1 MADVTQMIAMI
12 KYKLEKLRRFLLPR
26 EMDELGWQPVFWLA
40 YLGFLFMPGLIDMG
54 SPDWLIGTLLSI
66 PVFLVLYFRGFR
78 HSGDAL
84 WPYLLSMC
92 ALGYVLAPIHP
103 NANTYLIYAAVF
115 APFLR
120 RGLRVTMTFI
130 VVMLLVFAVE
140 SSLLGINFIGLYI
153 ASFVAVAAGFGNHF
167 YIVNTR
173 KQAELRLS
181 HDEIR
186 RLAGMAERER
196 IGRDLHD
203 LLGHT
208 LSLVALKSELA
219 SRLCERDPHAAR
231 REIDEVQRVARDA
244 LSQVRLAVTGI
255 RAAGIAAELASARLL
270 LEMDAI
276 TLDYEGGDIGM
287 PVDVET
293 VLALVIREAITNV
306 QRHAR
311 ATEVSVKF
319 SSDAESLR
327 LTILDNGRGSEVI
340 AGNGLKGMRE
350 RIQALGGSLHIE
362 SARGRGTKLE
372 ASVPISIR
380 TQPITSV
387 YAPPQRPRMHAA

>member
-1 MADVTQMIAMI
+1 MIVKM
-12 KYKLEKLRRFLLPR
+12 KQELEKLRRFLLPR

-40 YLGFLFMPGLIDMG
+40 YLGFLFMPLVIDMG
-54 SPDWLIGTLLSI
+54 SRDWLVATLLSM
-66 PVFLVLYFRGFR
+66 PVFLMLYFRGFR

-92 ALGYVLAPIHP
+92 ALGFVLAPIHP

-130 VVMLLVFAVE
+130 AVMLLVFAVE
-140 SSLLGINFIGLYI
+140 SWLLGINFIGLFV
-153 ASFVAVAAGFGNHF
+153 AAFVAVAAGFGNHF

-181 HDEIR
+181 HDEVR
-186 RLAGMAERER
+186 RLAAMAERER

-219 SRLCERDPHAAR
+219 SRLCERDPHGAR

-255 RAAGIAAELASARLL
+255 RAAGIAAELASARLM
-270 LEMDAI
+270 LETDAI
-276 TLDYEGGDIGM
+276 AMEYEGGDIGM
-287 PVDVET
+287 PVEIET

-306 QRHAR
+306 QRHSR
-311 ATEVSVKF
+311 ATAVSVKF
-319 SSDAESLR
+319 KSDAESIGLS
-327 LTILDNGRGSEVI
+327 IIDNGRGSDVI

-350 RIQALGGSLHIE
+350 RVEALGGKLHIE
-362 SARGRGTKLE
+362 SVRGRGTKLE
-372 ASVPISIR
+372 ASVPM
-380 TQPITSV
+380 TMAAQPSGV
-387 YAPPQRPRMHAA
+387 YAPPQRPRMHTA

>member
-1 MADVTQMIAMI
+1 MIATI

-40 YLGFLFMPGLIDMG
+40 YLGFLFMPSVIDMG
-54 SPDWLIGTLLSI
+54 SRDWLLGTLLSI
-66 PVFLVLYFRGFR
+66 PVFLMLYFRGFR
-78 HSGDAL
+78 HGGDAL

-103 NANTYLIYAAVF
+103 NSNTYLIYAAVF

-130 VVMLLVFAVE
+130 AVMLLIYALE
-140 SSLLGINFIGLYI
+140 SWFLRLNYIGLFV
-153 ASFVAVAAGFGNHF
+153 AAFVAVAAGFGNHF
-167 YIVNTR
+167 YIVNMR

-186 RLAGMAERER
+186 RLARMAERER

-219 SRLCERDPHAAR
+219 GRLCERDPHGAR

-255 RAAGIAAELASARLL
+255 RAAGIAAELASARLM

-276 TLDYEGGDIGM
+276 EMDYEGGDIAM
-287 PVDVET
+287 PVEVET

-306 QRHAR
+306 QRHSR
-311 ATEVSVKF
+311 ATSVSVKF
-319 SSDAESLR
+319 SSDAESVQ
-327 LTILDNGRGSEVI
+327 LTIIDNGRGNDVV

-350 RIQALGGSLHIE
+350 RIQALGGKLRIASV
-362 SARGRGTKLE
+362 RGRGTKLE
-372 ASVPISIR
+372 ASVPMTMK
-380 TQPITSV
+380 TQASGV
-387 YAPPQRPRMHAA
+387 YAPPQPSGMNAA

>member
-1 MADVTQMIAMI
+1 MIATI

-40 YLGFLFMPGLIDMG
+40 YLGFLFMPSVIDMG
-54 SPDWLIGTLLSI
+54 SRDWLLGTLLSI
-66 PVFLVLYFRGFR
+66 PVFLMLYFRGFR
-78 HSGDAL
+78 HGGDAL

-103 NANTYLIYAAVF
+103 NSNTYLIYAAVF

-130 VVMLLVFAVE
+130 AVMLLIYALE
-140 SSLLGINFIGLYI
+140 SWFLRLNYIGLFV
-153 ASFVAVAAGFGNHF
+153 AAFVAVAAGFGNHF
-167 YIVNTR
+167 YIVNMR

-186 RLAGMAERER
+186 RLARMAERER

-219 SRLCERDPHAAR
+219 SRLCERDPHGAR

-255 RAAGIAAELASARLL
+255 RAAGIAAELASARLM

-276 TLDYEGGDIGM
+276 EMDYEGGDIAM
-287 PVDVET
+287 PVEVET

-306 QRHAR
+306 QRHSR
-311 ATEVSVKF
+311 ATSVSVKF
-319 SSDAESLR
+319 SSDAESVQ
-327 LTILDNGRGSEVI
+327 LTIIDNGRGNDVV

-350 RIQALGGSLHIE
+350 RIQALGGKLRIASV
-362 SARGRGTKLE
+362 RGRGTKLE
-372 ASVPISIR
+372 ASVPMTMK
-380 TQPITSV
+380 TQASGV
-387 YAPPQRPRMHAA
+387 YAPPQPSGMHAA

>member
-1 MADVTQMIAMI
+1 MIATI

-40 YLGFLFMPGLIDMG
+40 YLGFLFMPSVIDMG
-54 SPDWLIGTLLSI
+54 SRDWLLGTLLSI
-66 PVFLVLYFRGFR
+66 PVFLMLYFRGFR
-78 HSGDAL
+78 HGGDAL

-103 NANTYLIYAAVF
+103 NSNTYLIYAAVF

-130 VVMLLVFAVE
+130 AVMLLIYALE
-140 SSLLGINFIGLYI
+140 SWFLRLNYIGLFV
-153 ASFVAVAAGFGNHF
+153 AAFVAVAAGFGNHF
-167 YIVNTR
+167 YIVNMR

-186 RLAGMAERER
+186 RLARMAERER

-219 SRLCERDPHAAR
+219 GRLCERDPHGAR

-255 RAAGIAAELASARLL
+255 RAAGIAAELASARLM

-276 TLDYEGGDIGM
+276 EMDYEGGDIAM
-287 PVDVET
+287 PVEVET

-306 QRHAR
+306 QRHSR
-311 ATEVSVKF
+311 ATSVSVKF
-319 SSDAESLR
+319 SSDAESVQ
-327 LTILDNGRGSEVI
+327 LTIIDNGRGNDVV

-350 RIQALGGSLHIE
+350 RIQALGGKLRIASV
-362 SARGRGTKLE
+362 RGRGTKLE
-372 ASVPISIR
+372 ASVPMTMK
-380 TQPITSV
+380 TQASGV
-387 YAPPQRPRMHAA
+387 YAPPQPSGMHAA

>member
-1 MADVTQMIAMI
+1 MIATI

-40 YLGFLFMPGLIDMG
+40 YLGFLFMPSVIDMG
-54 SPDWLIGTLLSI
+54 SRDWLLGTLLSI
-66 PVFLVLYFRGFR
+66 PVFLMLYFRGFR
-78 HSGDAL
+78 HGGDAL

-103 NANTYLIYAAVF
+103 NSNTYLIYAAVF

-130 VVMLLVFAVE
+130 AVMLLIYALE
-140 SSLLGINFIGLYI
+140 SWFLRLNYIGLFV
-153 ASFVAVAAGFGNHF
+153 AAFVAVAAGFGNHF
-167 YIVNTR
+167 YIVNMR

-186 RLAGMAERER
+186 RLARMAERER

-219 SRLCERDPHAAR
+219 SRLCERDPHGAR

-255 RAAGIAAELASARLL
+255 RAAGIAAELASARLM

-276 TLDYEGGDIGM
+276 EIDYEGGDIAM
-287 PVDVET
+287 PVEVET

-306 QRHAR
+306 QRHSR
-311 ATEVSVKF
+311 ATSVSVKF
-319 SSDAESLR
+319 SSDAESVQ
-327 LTILDNGRGSEVI
+327 LTIIDNGRGNDVV

-350 RIQALGGSLHIE
+350 RIQALGGKLRIASV
-362 SARGRGTKLE
+362 RGRGTKLE
-372 ASVPISIR
+372 ASVPMTMK
-380 TQPITSV
+380 TQASGV
-387 YAPPQRPRMHAA
+387 YAPPQPSGMHAA

>member
-1 MADVTQMIAMI
+1 MVATI
-12 KYKLEKLRRFLLPR
+12 KYKLEKLRRVLLPR

-40 YLGFLFMPGLIDMG
+40 YLGFLFMPAVIDMG
-54 SPDWLIGTLLSI
+54 SHDWLLGTLLSI
-66 PVFLVLYFRGFR
+66 PVFLMLYFRGFR

-92 ALGYVLAPIHP
+92 ALGFVLAPIHP

-130 VVMLLVFAVE
+130 TVMLLIFAVE
-140 SSLLGINFIGLYI
+140 SWLLGINYIGLFV
-153 ASFVAVAAGFGNHF
+153 AAFVAVAAGFGNHF

-181 HDEIR
+181 HDEVR
-186 RLAGMAERER
+186 RLAAMAERER

-219 SRLCERDPHAAR
+219 SRLCERDPHGAR

-255 RAAGIAAELASARLL
+255 RAAGIAAELASARLM
-270 LEMDAI
+270 LEMDGI
-276 TLDYEGGDIGM
+276 GMECEGGDIGM
-287 PVDVET
+287 PAEIET

-306 QRHAR
+306 QRHAH
-311 ATEVSVKF
+311 ATVVSVKF
-319 SSDAESLR
+319 SSDAESIG
-327 LTILDNGRGSEVI
+327 LTIIDNGRGSDVI

-350 RIQALGGSLHIE
+350 RIQALGGTLHID
-362 SARGRGTKLE
+362 SVRGRGTRLE
-372 ASVPISIR
+372 ASVPMTMQ
-380 TQPITSV
+380 TQPSSV
-387 YAPPQRPRMHAA
+387 YAPPQRPPMHAA